1 MPLFWSVNHGAR
13 IVRLRLVE
21 PLAFDDWFAAVERI
35 ANDSTIGRDYC
46 VLVDRSE
53 MPRLTDDFA
62 QQMILYFARRP
73 RLFAQRRIAS
83 LAHPGVVQAI
93 LPVQDVL
100 NERVGA
106 QTRVFTTMDDA
117 HKWLVECD
125 DQLAPIPW

>member
-1 MPLFWSVNHGAR
+1 MPLLWSVNHGAR

-35 ANDSTIGRDYC
+35 AHDSSIDRDYR
-46 VLVDRSE
+46 VLVDRSG
-53 MPRLTDDFA
+53 MPRLTEDFA

-73 RLFAQRRIAS
+73 RLFAQRRIAI
-83 LAHPGVVQAI
+83 LAQPGGVQAI
-93 LPVQDVL
+93 MPVQDVL

-117 HKWLVECD
+117 HAWLVECD